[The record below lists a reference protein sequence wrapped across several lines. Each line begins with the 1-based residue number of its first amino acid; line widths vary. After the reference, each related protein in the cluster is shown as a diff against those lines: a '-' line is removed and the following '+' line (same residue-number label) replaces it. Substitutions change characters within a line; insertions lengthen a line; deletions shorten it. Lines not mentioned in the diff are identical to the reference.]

1 MKRHEEEERKIL
13 GMKTFEFDSSTKT
26 RPNLWCQ
33 SGVTHSRNLAVL
45 RGGFFHA
52 RKQAGTL
59 LIAREAYRAPTPA
72 GAGERGMKHVR

>member
-1 MKRHEEEERKIL
+1 MPIWHH
-13 GMKTFEFDSSTKT
+13 
-26 RPNLWCQ
+26 
-33 SGVTHSRNLAVL
+33 VSRNLAVL